1 MSSSTPP
8 ADKNADKP
16 TVKQKTKETSGQ
28 SISSETVAAYLEQNP
43 DFLNNRPELLTI
55 LTPPEQNHGGGVLDM
70 QKFMLERLQGE
81 FKKFRSREQSLLT
94 AAESNAD
101 IQDRVFS
108 ATKALLDA
116 KSFEDLAKVVLKR
129 LPKLFDI
136 SAAALCIEAGDHV
149 PAGATDIGIIVVERG
164 ALDSLMESARSVALR
179 SDIEGDKKIFGSRAG
194 NVRSAALLRLD
205 LGSKV
210 PNGLLAL
217 GAKSPTGFD
226 PRQGTELLS
235 FFSYVLQRTI
245 QRWLIQDT

>member
-1 MSSSTPP
+1 MNRSTPP
-8 ADKNADKP
+8 ADKPLA
-16 TVKQKTKETSGQ
+16 KQTAKVLSGPV
-28 SISSETVAAYLEQNP
+28 ISPESVAAYLKQNP
-43 DFLNNRPELLTI
+43 GFLNDRPELLTTLI
-55 LTPPEQNHGGGVLDM
+55 PPEQNHGGGILDM

-81 FKKFRSREQSLLT
+81 ITRFGSREQALL
-94 AAESNAD
+94 AVAESNAD
-101 IQDRVFS
+101 VQRCVFA

-116 KSFEDLAKVVLKR
+116 KSFEDLIKIILKKM
-129 LPKLFDI
+129 PKMFDI

-149 PAGATDIGIIVVERG
+149 PAGATENGIIVVEPG
-164 ALDSLMESARSVALR
+164 ALDSLMGSEHSVALK
-179 SDIEGDKKIFGSRAG
+179 SNIEGDKAIFGSRATK
-194 NVRSAALLRLD
+194 VRSAALLRLD

-245 QRWLIQDT
+245 RRWLTQGT

>member
-16 TVKQKTKETSGQ
+16 DTKQKSKALSGAV
-28 SISSETVAAYLEQNP
+28 ISPEIVAAYLEQNP
-43 DFLNNRPELLTI
+43 SFLNDRPELLAT

-70 QKFMLERLQGE
+70 QRFMLERLQGE
-81 FKKFRSREQSLLT
+81 LKRFGSREQTLLA

-101 IQDRVFS
+101 VQGRVFA

-116 KSFEDLAKVVLKR
+116 KSFEGLIKIVLKKI
-129 LPKLFDI
+129 PKMFDI
-136 SAAALCIEAGDHV
+136 SAAALCVESGDHV
-149 PAGATDIGIIVVERG
+149 PEGATEIGIIVVEPG
-164 ALDSLMESARSVALR
+164 ALDSLMESGHSVALR
-179 SDIEGDKKIFGSRAG
+179 SDIEGDKAIFGSRAAK
-194 NVRSAALLRLD
+194 VRSAALLRLD
-205 LGSKV
+205 LGPKI

-245 QRWLIQDT
+245 QRWLTQST

>member
-1 MSSSTPP
+1 MNRSTPP
-8 ADKNADKP
+8 ADKPLA
-16 TVKQKTKETSGQ
+16 KQTAKALSGPV
-28 SISSETVAAYLEQNP
+28 ISPESVAVYLEQNP
-43 DFLNNRPELLTI
+43 GFLNDRPELLTI
-55 LTPPEQNHGGGVLDM
+55 LIPPEQNHGGGILDM

-81 FKKFRSREQSLLT
+81 LTRFGSREQALL
-94 AAESNAD
+94 AVAESNAD
-101 IQDRVFS
+101 VQRCVFA

-116 KSFEDLAKVVLKR
+116 KSFEDLIKIILKKM
-129 LPKLFDI
+129 PKMFDI

-149 PAGATDIGIIVVERG
+149 PAGATENGIIVVEPG
-164 ALDSLMESARSVALR
+164 ALDSLMGSEHSVALK
-179 SDIEGDKKIFGSRAG
+179 SNIEGDKAIFGSRATK
-194 NVRSAALLRLD
+194 VRSAALLRLD

-245 QRWLIQDT
+245 RRWLTQGT